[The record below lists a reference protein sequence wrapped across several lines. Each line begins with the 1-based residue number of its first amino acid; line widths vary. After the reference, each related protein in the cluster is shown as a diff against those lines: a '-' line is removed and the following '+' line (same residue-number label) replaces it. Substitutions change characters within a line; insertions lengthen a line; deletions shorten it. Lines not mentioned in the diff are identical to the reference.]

1 MSETEVAGNACLRD
15 LSACSDD
22 PVCLDDA
29 TRVFPDPSSPDVQG
43 ASREFVKIFGYV
55 PVRICGPAAL
65 MLGGHAAITAGVH
78 VSASASPSGLA
89 ENVRFFA
96 ESDRTVALHARRLS
110 GTLWIST
117 GERAIL
123 ETAEHARGEADAEFV
138 MRALRISSFDTDDLQ
153 QAAGELG
160 YSQGWRRVRH
170 SIDKAP
176 WGPTPKIAFGDACD
190 SIWEKW
196 TQKAISV
203 IDNK

>member
-1 MSETEVAGNACLRD
+1 MSETEIARNARRGDISACPD
-15 LSACSDD
+15 DSACSDD
-22 PVCLDDA
+22 D
-29 TRVFPDPSSPDVQG
+29 TRLFPDPSSPDVQD

-78 VSASASPSGLA
+78 VSASCSPSGLA
-89 ENVRFFA
+89 ENIRFFA

-138 MRALRISSFDTDDLQ
+138 MRALRISSFDTDSLR
-153 QAAGELG
+153 QAAAELG

-176 WGPTPKIAFGDACD
+176 WGPTPKTAYGDACD
-190 SIWEKW
+190 SIWEEW

-203 IDNK
+203 IDHK

>member
-1 MSETEVAGNACLRD
+1 M
-15 LSACSDD
+15 
-22 PVCLDDA
+22 
-29 TRVFPDPSSPDVQG
+29 
-43 ASREFVKIFGYV
+43 
-55 PVRICGPAAL
+55 
-65 MLGGHAAITAGVH
+65 
-78 VSASASPSGLA
+78 SASSSPSGLA

-138 MRALRISSFDTDDLQ
+138 MRALRISSFDTDNLQ
-153 QAAGELG
+153 QAAAELG

-176 WGPTPKIAFGDACD
+176 WGPTPKTAYGDACD
-190 SIWEKW
+190 SIWEEW
-196 TQKAISV
+196 TQKAIYV
-203 IDNK
+203 IDHK